1 MESPEPLDY
10 TRQQDLLLA
19 QKYLQ
24 VQAMQQASDSLD
36 NKANALLQVSG
47 LIVALSSV
55 VAIPGF
61 VFDNPTT
68 GVKIGIG
75 VAFVAFAF
83 MVGLSLLAALPN
95 KIELP
100 GTLDWDE
107 LYQNYVLETPDGC
120 FEHLLSDCVQSI
132 EQIKGQNARK
142 ANLVRL
148 SAGLFIVLLIG
159 LFSIALVG

>member
-1 MESPEPLDY
+1 MEFSERVDY
-10 TRQQDLLLA
+10 TRQQDLVLA

-24 VQAMQQASDSLD
+24 VQGLQQASDSLD

-61 VFDNPTT
+61 VIDTPTT

-75 VAFVAFAF
+75 VAFVAFAA

-95 KIELP
+95 KLELP
-100 GTLDWDE
+100 GTLDWHD
-107 LYQNYVLETPDGC
+107 LHQNYVFETHDGC
-120 FEHLLSDCVQSI
+120 FAHLLSDCVQSI
-132 EQIKGQNARK
+132 EQIRAQNARK
-142 ANLVRL
+142 ATLIRV
-148 SAGLFIVLLIG
+148 SAGLFVVLLLG
-159 LFSIALVG
+159 LFSTALLS